1 MGAEAM
7 AADSWLYLLQGL
19 DGSSPAG
26 PAVLEGPLQSTLLWC
41 LCDSAVMRPCP
52 TDEAASCSL

>member
-1 MGAEAM
+1 MP
-7 AADSWLYLLQGL
+7 ADSWLYLLQGL

-41 LCDSAVMRPCP
+41 LCDLAVMRPCP
-52 TDEAASCSL
+52 TDEAAGCSL